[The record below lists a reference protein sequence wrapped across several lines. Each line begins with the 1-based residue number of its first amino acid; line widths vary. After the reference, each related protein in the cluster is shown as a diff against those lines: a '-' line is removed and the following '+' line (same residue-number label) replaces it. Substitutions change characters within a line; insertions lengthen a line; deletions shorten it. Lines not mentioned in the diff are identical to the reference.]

1 MIHDETLPDQVV
13 ARLNPHGVVIFLFH
27 GVIARQEH
35 SIRNYTGKHLLQPLF
50 ESCMAKLSRKG
61 TALSMDEILAISKKR
76 APFPP
81 NSFAVTF
88 DDGFENNLTLAAPV
102 LRHWR
107 IPAMVYLTTSFIESN
122 RMSWIDRIERA
133 VEETQVK
140 EIRLE
145 PHLPPYSLQHLER
158 KIEFLRAVR
167 IHAKT
172 RTECSPHRLANEI
185 CKQLGDIQEDQSD
198 DPLDKKLS
206 WKQVAEARA
215 SGILHFGGHSHT
227 HAILSFLSAEQL
239 DGELDTSLGLL
250 QERGR
255 IGPAHYSYPEGLAHC
270 FSDQVIQAMRK
281 RGVECCPTAI
291 EGVNTAGTDPFRLF
305 RVLVA

>member
-1 MIHDETLPDQVV
+1 MIHDETLPEQVV
-13 ARLNPHGVVIFLFH
+13 ARLNTQGAVIFLFH

-50 ESCMAKLSRKG
+50 ESCMARLSRKG

-76 APFPP
+76 TPFPP

-88 DDGFENNLTLAAPV
+88 DDGFENNLTLAAPI

-107 IPAMVYLTTSFIESN
+107 IPATVYLTTSFIESN
-122 RMSWIDRIERA
+122 QMSWIDRIERA

-145 PHLPPYSLQHLER
+145 GNLSPQSLQHQNE
-158 KIEFLRAVR
+158 KIEFLKAVR

-172 RTECSPHRLANEI
+172 RTECCPHRLANEI
-185 CKQLGDIQEDQSD
+185 CKHLGDVRENQSD

-239 DGELDTSLGLL
+239 DAELDTSLGLL
-250 QERGR
+250 RERGGVGQ
-255 IGPAHYSYPEGLAHC
+255 IHYSYPEGLAHC

-291 EGVNTAGTDPFRLF
+291 EGVNTEETDPFRLF
-305 RVLVA
+305 RILVA

>member
-1 MIHDETLPDQVV
+1 MIHDETLPEQVV
-13 ARLNPHGVVIFLFH
+13 ARLNTQGAVIFLFH

-50 ESCMAKLSRKG
+50 ERCMARLSRKG

-76 APFPP
+76 TPFPP

-88 DDGFENNLTLAAPV
+88 DDGFENNLTLAAPI

-107 IPAMVYLTTSFIESN
+107 IPATVYLTTSFIESN
-122 RMSWIDRIERA
+122 QMSWIDRIERA

-145 PHLPPYSLQHLER
+145 GNLSPQSLQHQNG
-158 KIEFLRAVR
+158 KIEFLKAVR

-172 RTECSPHRLANEI
+172 RTECCPHRLANEI

-206 WKQVAEARA
+206 WKQVAEARE

-239 DGELDTSLGLL
+239 DAELDISLGLL
-250 QERGR
+250 RERGGVGQ
-255 IGPAHYSYPEGLAHC
+255 IHYSYPEGLAHC

-291 EGVNTAGTDPFRLF
+291 EVVNTEETDPFRLF

>member
-1 MIHDETLPDQVV
+1 MIHDETLPEQVV
-13 ARLNPHGVVIFLFH
+13 ARLNTQGAVIFLFH

-50 ESCMAKLSRKG
+50 ESCMARLSRKG

-88 DDGFENNLTLAAPV
+88 DDGFENNLTLAAPI

-107 IPAMVYLTTSFIESN
+107 IPATVYLTTSFIESN
-122 RMSWIDRIERA
+122 QMSWIDRIERA
-133 VEETQVK
+133 VEETQAK

-145 PHLPPYSLQHLER
+145 TNLSPHSLQHQNG
-158 KIEFLRAVR
+158 KIEFLKAVR

-172 RTECSPHRLANEI
+172 RTECCPHRLADEI
-185 CKQLGDIQEDQSD
+185 CEELGIVRGDQSD
-198 DPLDKKLS
+198 DALDKKLN

-227 HAILSFLSAEQL
+227 HAILSFLSTEQL
-239 DGELDTSLGLL
+239 DAELDTSLGLL
-250 QERGR
+250 RERGGV
-255 IGPAHYSYPEGLAHC
+255 GPIHYSYPEGLAHC

-291 EGVNTAGTDPFRLF
+291 EGVNTEGRDPFRLF
-305 RVLVA
+305 RILVA

>member
-13 ARLNPHGVVIFLFH
+13 ERLNPQGVVIFLFH

-50 ESCMAKLSRKG
+50 ESCMARLSRKG

-88 DDGFENNLTLAAPV
+88 DDGFENNLTLAAPI

-107 IPAMVYLTTSFIESN
+107 IPATVYLTTSFIESN
-122 RMSWIDRIERA
+122 QMSWIDRIERA
-133 VEETQVK
+133 VEETQAK

-145 PHLPPYSLQHLER
+145 TNLSPHSLQHQNG
-158 KIEFLRAVR
+158 KIEFLKAVR

-172 RTECSPHRLANEI
+172 RTECCPHRLADEI
-185 CKQLGDIQEDQSD
+185 CEELGNVRGDQSD
-198 DPLDKKLS
+198 DALDKKLN

-227 HAILSFLSAEQL
+227 HAILSFLSTEQL
-239 DGELDTSLGLL
+239 DAELDTSLGLL
-250 QERGR
+250 RERGGV
-255 IGPAHYSYPEGLAHC
+255 GPIHYSYPEGLAHC

-291 EGVNTAGTDPFRLF
+291 EGVNTEGTDPFRLF
-305 RVLVA
+305 RILVA

>member
-13 ARLNPHGVVIFLFH
+13 ARLNPQGVVIFLFH

-50 ESCMAKLSRKG
+50 ESCMARLSRKG

-88 DDGFENNLTLAAPV
+88 DDGFENNLTLAAPI

-107 IPAMVYLTTSFIESN
+107 IPATVYLTTSFIESN
-122 RMSWIDRIERA
+122 QMSWIDRIERA
-133 VEETQVK
+133 VEETQAK

-145 PHLPPYSLQHLER
+145 TNLSPHSLQHQNG
-158 KIEFLRAVR
+158 KIEFLKAVR

-172 RTECSPHRLANEI
+172 RTECCPHRLADEI
-185 CKQLGDIQEDQSD
+185 CEELGNVRGDQSD
-198 DPLDKKLS
+198 DALDNKLN

-227 HAILSFLSAEQL
+227 HAILSFLSTEQL
-239 DGELDTSLGLL
+239 DAELDTSLGLL
-250 QERGR
+250 RERGGV
-255 IGPAHYSYPEGLAHC
+255 GPIHYSYPEGLAHC

-291 EGVNTAGTDPFRLF
+291 EGVNTEGTDPFRLF
-305 RVLVA
+305 RILVA